1 MVGSLPEGNGRD
13 VEDREAVALR
23 RRGEIRD
30 VFNAIQLLER
40 NQHVS
45 CRTARKRSSG
55 LTRCVKSGDP

>member
-1 MVGSLPEGNGRD
+1 MVGSLPEGKGRD

-45 CRTARKRSSG
+45 CRTVRKRNSE
-55 LTRCVKSGDP
+55 LTRCVKPGDP